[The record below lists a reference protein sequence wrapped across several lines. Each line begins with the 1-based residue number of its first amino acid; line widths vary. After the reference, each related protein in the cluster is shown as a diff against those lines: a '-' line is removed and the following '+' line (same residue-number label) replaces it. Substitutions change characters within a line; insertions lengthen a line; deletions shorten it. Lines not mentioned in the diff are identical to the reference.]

1 MSVLQSVGY
10 RHSPSSING
19 FVDAPQKELA
29 YRLFGIKSPKNDNM
43 VRGNCVEAAV
53 RYILHRSP
61 TESNLRRYVDSK
73 WDKLK
78 GVDPKYYQWCAD
90 AASLMSQELEQRQ
103 LRRIKKFQE
112 PFHGTHG
119 SFNCYGL
126 ADFTFNDVTVDIK
139 APSRMPNYNIPNTN
153 WIRQQSFY
161 WGLSGKKR
169 RFALLYGT
177 NKKCEYYE
185 ISQKELAEGWEIMK
199 SNMSWIERIDNICQ
213 TKQNWIDMFPF
224 PDTNSFYYSDENFKQ
239 KIITL
244 LKGEQNAND

>member
-1 MSVLQSVGY
+1 
-10 RHSPSSING
+10 
-19 FVDAPQKELA
+19 
-29 YRLFGIKSPKNDNM
+29 
-43 VRGNCVEAAV
+43 
-53 RYILHRSP
+53 
-61 TESNLRRYVDSK
+61 
-73 WDKLK
+73 
-78 GVDPKYYQWCAD
+78 
-90 AASLMSQELEQRQ
+90 
-103 LRRIKKFQE
+103 
-112 PFHGTHG
+112 
-119 SFNCYGL
+119 
-126 ADFTFNDVTVDIK
+126 
-139 APSRMPNYNIPNTN
+139 MPNYNIPNTN

-199 SNMSWIERIDNICQ
+199 LNMSWIERIDNICQ
-213 TKQNWIDMFPF
+213 TQQDWIDMFPF